1 MPHPGHR
8 YGGLLNQPDTDPTGW
23 PRTRV
28 PPSLLAA
35 AEEWGR
41 TEGQMTT
48 LERQQ
53 EMDRQRAMAG
63 EPGYA
68 SIGPPQSGASRILD
82 HLRHGIPRRAREFLE
97 PETPAEMGGLLAA
110 SVTEPAGTA
119 IDLADFAIGFK
130 EGDLPRMGWAAGGA
144 ALPFVAGST
153 MRKVLG
159 RGAKA
164 ADELPMDEASRMAR
178 AADQDFT
185 INAFHGTSVRSGAPF
200 KRPSQE
206 VGDLERFHWGSH
218 FGTQK
223 AANERLDDLRP
234 RARNRYGKPSFDSR
248 LIKPAAGERIMPVKL
263 RGKYLDIGNESA
275 WHPEGL
281 LETARRRGLITA
293 DELEH
298 AFDNVPLLREAEL
311 GPNYNKH
318 KHNEEVGIAMKQAVT
333 DLFKRKGFAGVSYKN
348 DVEDAGS
355 ISYMVFDPA
364 NIRSSMA
371 AAFDPAQAESASLV
385 AGTAGLLG
393 TGLARNQR
401 ERERE

>member
-8 YGGLLNQPDTDPTGW
+8 YGGLLNQPDPTGW
-23 PRTRV
+23 PRTRL
-28 PPSLLAA
+28 PTSLLAA

-159 RGAKA
+159 KGAKA
-164 ADELPMDEASRMAR
+164 ADELPMDEASRTAR
-178 AADQDFT
+178 AAEQDWT
-185 INAFHGTSVRSGAPF
+185 INAFHGTSRGPL
-200 KRPSQE
+200 E
-206 VGDLERFHWGSH
+206 GGDLERFHWGSH
-218 FGTQK
+218 FGTK
-223 AANERLDDLRP
+223 GAANDRLSDLRGALPESIQGDRYRAPQP
-234 RARNRYGKPSFDSR
+234 RP
-248 LIKPAAGERIMPVKL
+248 GERVMPVKL

-298 AFDNVPLLREAEL
+298 AFDNVPLLREAQL
-311 GPNYNKH
+311 SPNYNKH
-318 KHNEEVGIAMKQAVT
+318 KHNEEVEIAMKQAVT
-333 DLFKRKGFAGVSYKN
+333 DLFKKKGFAGVSYKN
-348 DVEDAGS
+348 DVEDVGS

-371 AAFDPAQAESASLV
+371 ARFDPAQAESASLV